1 MFIDTTGVPHS
12 DAMRTVE
19 RLRKV
24 GANRV
29 EDVVT
34 DPRSGHVHV
43 GLEAT
48 VKGRRRPKEERE
60 SSAKSTLTW
69 CTRIAEE
76 TVHRPERRFQLLR
89 IDPCRGTA
97 CCEVIP

>member
-34 DPRSGHVHV
+34 VRDPDMF
-43 GLEAT
+43 
-48 VKGRRRPKEERE
+48 
-60 SSAKSTLTW
+60 TW
-69 CTRIAEE
+69 GWR
-76 TVHRPERRFQLLR
+76 QQ
-89 IDPCRGTA
+89 
-97 CCEVIP
+97 